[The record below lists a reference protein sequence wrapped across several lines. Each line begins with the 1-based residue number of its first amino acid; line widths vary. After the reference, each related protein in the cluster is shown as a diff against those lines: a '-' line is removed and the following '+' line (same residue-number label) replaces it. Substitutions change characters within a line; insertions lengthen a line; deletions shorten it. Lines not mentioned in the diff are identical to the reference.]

1 MEETAIMAEA
11 TAGWKMAVEYAP
23 RLVGALIVLFVGG
36 FAANW
41 LSRLLERKLQTSRID
56 PTFRPTIALSFHY
69 VALGLVGLI
78 VLQQFGVQTAS
89 LLAVLGTAGLAIG
102 LALQNTLSNVAAGLV
117 LLVLRPFEIGD
128 QVAVSD
134 QSGVVLGLALFHT
147 KLRTDDGVDIVV
159 PNNDVLKN
167 AIRNMSHYPDRVMRV
182 SVQVAAS
189 ADLDAALAILS
200 QTLVAQPLVIASMAR
215 SVEVVAITGASSEIA
230 IAAWVRNADYA
241 AARSRFL
248 CEARAKLKAA
258 GLSLA

>member
-1 MEETAIMAEA
+1 MDETAIMADA
-11 TAGWKMAVEYAP
+11 AAGWKFAVDYAP
-23 RLVGALIVLFVGG
+23 RVAGALIVLFVGG

-56 PTFRPTIALSFHY
+56 PTFRPTIAVSFRY
-69 VALGLVGLI
+69 LALGLVGLI

-147 KLRTDDGVDIVV
+147 KLRSDDGVDIVV

-167 AIRNMSHYPDRVMRV
+167 AIRNMSHYPDRIMTATLEV
-182 SVQVAAS
+182 SAA
-189 ADLDAALAILS
+189 ADLKAALA
-200 QTLVAQPLVIASMAR
+200 TLRETLDAQPLAIKDLPRA
-215 SVEVVAITGASSEIA
+215 VVVDA
-230 IAAWVRNADYA
+230 IAGGSSRLVVTAWVRNEDYMQ
-241 AARSRFL
+241 ARTQFL
-248 CEARAKLKAA
+248 CDARERLHAA
-258 GLSLA
+258 GVNLA